1 MPGREIYSKTW
12 KNRVINEVKK
22 LKLKTKI
29 KKTTEKK
36 LPLHGKILNEINQ
49 IIETLNK
56 RKKKE
61 STTYNSVYKK

>member
-1 MPGREIYSKTW
+1 MKI
-12 KNRVINEVKK
+12 KN
-22 LKLKTKI
+22 

-56 RKKKE
+56 RNKKIKHVRT
-61 STTYNSVYKK
+61 TTYIKNRRNRSSIKS